1 MYVLIAAE
9 KEIELGL
16 FRGIEQYSV
25 LKSLRSQFIRPHDF
39 MTLQEPG
46 KWSGGVGVK
55 KDLHATSSRYWR
67 GLLQGTFGE
76 GEYLVH
82 VVSIDG
88 GKPFQKLVN
97 SRSLI
102 EVFEKSGNLEAG
114 APKAP
119 CPA

>member
-1 MYVLIAAE
+1 
-9 KEIELGL
+9 L

-88 GKPFQKLVN
+88 GKPFQKNRQQSILDRGVRKERQLGGGCPE
-97 SRSLI
+97 STMPRLAFRYP
-102 EVFEKSGNLEAG
+102 VHGG
-114 APKAP
+114 AKT
-119 CPA
+119 